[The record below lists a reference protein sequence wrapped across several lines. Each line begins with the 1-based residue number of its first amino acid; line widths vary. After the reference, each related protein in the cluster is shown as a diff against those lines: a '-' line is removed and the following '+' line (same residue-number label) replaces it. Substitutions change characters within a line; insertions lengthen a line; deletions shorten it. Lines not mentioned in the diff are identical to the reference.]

1 MAPPSPS
8 TDRLKKRAGCQSLQP
23 APHAH
28 ATSSECYLQLALTML
43 SDVTFIG
50 PIFMPPD
57 IFIPVSLPIL
67 LSLILLS
74 LILSPI
80 MLSPDASPT
89 RVTVWP
95 TWFESGTEAL
105 VTQCF
110 LPDASVTE

>member
-57 IFIPVSLPIL
+57 IFIPVSLPIF
-67 LSLILLS
+67 LSL
-74 LILSPI
+74 I